1 MSITYQSVAYLIRTW
16 PAITFIG
23 GLIVLVLGVLA
34 SNGYIDPAVHKSDIN
49 VINNHITEVDKKL
62 IDNRDEH
69 HAMQTDI
76 RSIMLSVGRI
86 EGRLGVNDQRH

>member
-16 PAITFIG
+16 PAIAGIVGFVILIL
-23 GLIVLVLGVLA
+23 GLLA
-34 SNGYIDPAVHKSDIN
+34 SNGYIDPAVHKSDIAI
-49 VINNHITEVDKKL
+49 INNHISEVDRKL
-62 IDNRDEH
+62 TDNRDEH

-86 EGRLGVNDQRH
+86 EGRFGVNEPRH